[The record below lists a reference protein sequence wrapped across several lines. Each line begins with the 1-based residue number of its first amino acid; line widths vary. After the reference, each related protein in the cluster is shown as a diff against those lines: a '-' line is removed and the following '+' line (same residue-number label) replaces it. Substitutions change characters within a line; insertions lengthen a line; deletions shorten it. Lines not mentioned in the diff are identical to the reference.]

1 MLERSLLDSESGYSD
16 IESSCFLR
24 NCLTPE
30 WHPNGFTFELKS
42 IISSLGVFIEYKPP
56 CEAGLWDLTNRLT
69 LIFNV

>member
-1 MLERSLLDSESGYSD
+1 MLDRSLLDSESGYSD

-30 WHPNGFTFELKS
+30 WQPKGFTFELKS
-42 IISSLGVFIEYKPP
+42 IISSLGFFIEYSPP
-56 CEAGLWDLTNRLT
+56 WEAGLWDLTDSLA